1 MLYRFVRGRGLQD
14 ADAAD
19 LVQDVM
25 RSVGASIS
33 RLDYDK
39 QKGGFR
45 AWLFTITR
53 NKLYSFFERRAKVG
67 QARGDTEQL
76 EQLNN
81 TPSDDAPLSERW
93 EMEHQRQIAAR
104 AMEKIKT
111 TADPKTWSAFYLT
124 AVQGI
129 SAKDVGEQLGMSGG
143 AVYVARSRIT
153 AKLRDEVQKVL
164 DEEDATKS

>member
-25 RSVGASIS
+25 RSVGSAIE
-33 RLDYDK
+33 RLDYDR

-53 NKLYSFFERRAKVG
+53 NKLYSFFEKRARTG
-67 QARGDTEQL
+67 QGRGNTDEL
-76 EQLNN
+76 EQLKN
-81 TPSDDAPLSERW
+81 TPTKDDPLSDRW
-93 EMEHQRQIAAR
+93 EAEHQRQLAAR
-104 AMEKIKT
+104 AMETIKE
-111 TADPKTWSAFYLT
+111 TADPKTWLAFYGT
-124 AVQGI
+124 AVEGHG
-129 SAKDVGEQLGMSGG
+129 AKEVGDRLGMSGG

-153 AKLRDEVQKVL
+153 AKLRDEVQRLL
-164 DEEDATKS
+164 DEEELTNP